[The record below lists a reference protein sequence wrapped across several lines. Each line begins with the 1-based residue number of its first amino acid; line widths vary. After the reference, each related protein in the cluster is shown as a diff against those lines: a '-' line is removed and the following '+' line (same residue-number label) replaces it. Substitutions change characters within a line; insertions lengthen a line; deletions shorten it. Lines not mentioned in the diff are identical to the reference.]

1 MLALSD
7 LEAEVEVDMSLDTN
21 KVAGTVD
28 FRSNDDRLERL
39 RNSISEEK
47 VKKNNTNSIFLLF
60 PLHSLVSKPHFSYS
74 LHQVLKV
81 YFPFICSN
89 GPGHRGVSTSSVLLQ
104 IVAGKLYLF
113 HSLLPSSFDA
123 ISLRLM
129 V

>member
-60 PLHSLVSKPHFSYS
+60 PLQTSL
-74 LHQVLKV
+74 
-81 YFPFICSN
+81 FILI
-89 GPGHRGVSTSSVLLQ
+89 TSSPQGLFS
-104 IVAGKLYLF
+104 LYLQ
-113 HSLLPSSFDA
+113 
-123 ISLRLM
+123 
-129 V
+129 